1 MYSIHDHGMKY
12 LGRMHARN
20 DDSIAINP
28 ALTVFAAL
36 SYIGIIKFDSVGRT
50 RSQESVSDI
59 ARQTRGVV
67 ERMAKLVERRGVREP
82 GWVMIPFI
90 P

>member
-1 MYSIHDHGMKY
+1 MYSVHDRGIKY
-12 LGRMHARN
+12 LARMHARN

-36 SYIGIIKFDSVGRT
+36 SYIGIIKTDSVGRT
-50 RSQESVSDI
+50 RSQESVSYV
-59 ARQTRGVV
+59 ARQIRGVV
-67 ERMAKLVERRGVREP
+67 ERMAELVERRGVREP
-82 GWVMIPFI
+82 GRVMIPFR